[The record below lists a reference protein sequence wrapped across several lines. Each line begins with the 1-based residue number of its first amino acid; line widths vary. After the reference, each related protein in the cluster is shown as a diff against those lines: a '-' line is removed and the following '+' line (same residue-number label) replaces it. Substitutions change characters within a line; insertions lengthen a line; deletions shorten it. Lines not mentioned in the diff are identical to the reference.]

1 MQDPKPLQSLL
12 NSLMLLCEEMKH
24 AIRFEWSEC
33 NENYDHEMEQ
43 KLIRVFRRIPL
54 HREKPEDLPFSAS

>member
-1 MQDPKPLQSLL
+1 
-12 NSLMLLCEEMKH
+12 MLLCEEMKH